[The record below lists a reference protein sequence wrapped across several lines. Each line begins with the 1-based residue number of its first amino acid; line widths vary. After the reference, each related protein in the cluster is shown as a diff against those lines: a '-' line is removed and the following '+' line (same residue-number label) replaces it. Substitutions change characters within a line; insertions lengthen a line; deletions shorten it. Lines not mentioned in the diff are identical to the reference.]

1 MAAGLTFI
9 AGWTVFATANFVR
22 EGSGSIASTGDGKEL
37 ARYERFIQDLRASQA
52 VDRSLLEQRSKEVT
66 ELEEKQRAL
75 EGLIQDMREQDGMK
89 LSSLEGDGASL
100 LIEATIDEADRRV
113 SRDALFM
120 TASFSTPSGRMTA
133 RALSQDIERLVGQAE
148 EYASARAERA
158 RGVLQLTSVG
168 ADRITA
174 ASPMGGP
181 LLSVGNLTSSAVNP
195 KDDNFDTRISQ
206 ARARVA
212 EMKHYEQVVES
223 LPLGRP
229 VAVSFRFTSGYGF
242 RVDPFTRR
250 PAPHMGLDMAAYRDA
265 PIATTGPGI
274 VTYSGNRGAYG
285 LLVEIDH
292 GHGFRTRYA
301 HLRSINVRLGQTV
314 ATGDLIGRMGSTG
327 RSTGDHLHYEVWYN
341 NKPYDPMKFLKAG
354 RHVYQEQ

>member
-1 MAAGLTFI
+1 MAAGVTFI
-9 AGWTVFATANFVR
+9 AGWTIFATANFMR
-22 EGSGSIASTGDGKEL
+22 DGSGTIAATGDGKDM

-52 VDRSLLEQRSKEVT
+52 VDRSLLEQRSQEVT
-66 ELEEKQRAL
+66 ELEKKQQAL
-75 EGLIQDMREQDGMK
+75 ETLILDMRDQDGMN

-100 LIEATIDEADRRV
+100 LIQATIDEADRRE

-133 RALSQDIERLVGQAE
+133 KALSQDIERLVGQAE
-148 EYASARAERA
+148 EYASARSERA
-158 RGVLQLTSVG
+158 RGILQLTSVG
-168 ADRITA
+168 ADRISPGA
-174 ASPMGGP
+174 PMGGP
-181 LLSVGNLTSSAVNP
+181 LTSVGNLTSSSATP
-195 KDDNFDTRISQ
+195 RDDNFDTRINQ
-206 ARARVA
+206 ARARVS
-212 EMKHYEQVVES
+212 EMKHYEQVVDS

-229 VAVSFRFTSGYGF
+229 VSVPYRYTSGYGF
-242 RVDPFTRR
+242 RTDPFTRR
-250 PAPHMGLDMAAYRDA
+250 PSPHMGLDMAAYRNA
-265 PIATTGPGI
+265 PIVASGPGTVI
-274 VTYSGNRGAYG
+274 YSGNRGAYG

-301 HLRSINVRLGQTV
+301 HLRAINVKLGETV

-354 RHVYQEQ
+354 RHVYQE